1 MRMKEMR
8 RLWFLTVMLIMTLA
22 LTGCGGG
29 GGGGDDELEKVKSP
43 VISPKG
49 GTFINKVSVKIAT
62 QTISNLE
69 VRGKY
74 TKFVTRA
81 KKVFL

>member
-29 GGGGDDELEKVKSP
+29 GDDELAKVEYP

-49 GTFINKVSVKIAT
+49 GIFINKVSVKIAT
-62 QTISNLE
+62 QTKGAVIRYTTDGSEPKRNL
-69 VRGKY
+69 
-74 TKFVTRA
+74 TSDTRW
-81 KKVFL
+81 